1 MRRRTKKAKEGM
13 EKEEQKNAK
22 GKEKDKDL
30 MNRKKDGKSNVNGM
44 KRENAI
50 GTNANSDTQ
59 ERSAKTITRTI
70 AN

>member
-1 MRRRTKKAKEGM
+1 M

-22 GKEKDKDL
+22 GKEKDKDP
-30 MNRKKDGKSNVNGM
+30 MNRKKNGKLNVNGM

-50 GTNANSDTQ
+50 DTNVSSDTQ